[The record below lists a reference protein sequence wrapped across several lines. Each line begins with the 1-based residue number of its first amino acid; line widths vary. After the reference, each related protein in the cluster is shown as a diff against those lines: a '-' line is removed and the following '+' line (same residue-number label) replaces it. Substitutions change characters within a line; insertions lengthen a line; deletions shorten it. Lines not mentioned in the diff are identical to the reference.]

1 MESNKIEILSKILK
15 CGYFDLDMLEDIQY
29 DLNDIIDN
37 LIKEDLL
44 SLGSIISE
52 VFYKGISELQEI
64 VEDKNKR
71 SEIETDLK
79 YLITI
84 LPSEEDRDEI
94 IENFEQNLSEEDNS
108 LLQKYG
114 NFEWKEDVEKT
125 LFEFKNLCPEVD
137 IEYEFN
143 YLDTHIWFKEYSAT
157 YKRLFSSEI
166 EEIEYNMGFNF
177 ENY

>member
-1 MESNKIEILSKILK
+1 MGNNKIEILSRILK
-15 CGYFDLDMLEDIQY
+15 CGYSDLDILEDIRY

-37 LIKEDLL
+37 LIEENLL
-44 SLGSIISE
+44 SLSSIISE

-64 VEDKNKR
+64 VEDKNIR
-71 SEIETDLK
+71 SKIETNLK

-84 LPSEEDRDEI
+84 LPSEEDGDEI
-94 IENFEQNLSEEDNS
+94 IENFEQNLSEEDNL

-114 NFEWKEDVEKT
+114 NFEWKEDVEET
-125 LFEFKNLCPEVD
+125 LFEFKNLCPEID

-143 YLDTHIWFKEYSAT
+143 YLDTHIWFKKYSET

-177 ENY
+177 GNY